1 MEEFFVHNHLR
12 ARSLQRPDL
21 DAANAEL
28 GALLLRY
35 LHDGF
40 NDDYGAW
47 IEVGRDERAALR
59 STCHAAEALH
69 KLAFGSAT
77 EGMSQKATF
86 WLTYL
91 PEHTSRSSEDL
102 RALRRH
108 SSRFKTLAYLGH
120 FEDAQL
126 QRDFWGLLA
135 LEENGLLQSDGE
147 SSVLTTCVALDTLLS
162 LRGRASL
169 DQPFPMEQCER
180 ILQRLHDE
188 ARLWYTQ
195 QRQTARAGEKAAPAR
210 KSLIGNARD
219 LSYTMGLLLTAERPL
234 NQTMRTSHRRSTRCC
249 NWRSGSP
256 TILGLAGRCATP
268 SRRCTRSTA
277 TARRRTGALW
287 RIR

>member
-12 ARSLQRPDL
+12 ARPLQRPDL

-47 IEVGRDERAALR
+47 IEIGRDERIALR
-59 STCHAAEALH
+59 ATCNATEALH
-69 KLAFGSAT
+69 KVAFGSAT
-77 EGMSQKATF
+77 ENMVQKATY

-108 SSRFKTLAYLGH
+108 SSRFKTLAYLGQ
-120 FEDAQL
+120 FSDPQL
-126 QRDFWGLLA
+126 QREFRALLA

-162 LRGRASL
+162 LRADPGL
-169 DQPFPMEQCER
+169 YQPFPQ
-180 ILQRLHDE
+180 
-188 ARLWYTQ
+188 
-195 QRQTARAGEKAAPAR
+195 
-210 KSLIGNARD
+210 
-219 LSYTMGLLLTAERPL
+219 
-234 NQTMRTSHRRSTRCC
+234 
-249 NWRSGSP
+249 
-256 TILGLAGRCATP
+256 
-268 SRRCTRSTA
+268 
-277 TARRRTGALW
+277 
-287 RIR
+287 